1 VSRRGKIDRDPNGN
15 WWIRLDVAPA
25 GAPRKQMRRR
35 GFRTKRDAQ
44 AALNELL
51 HDLGKGTFVAT
62 DRITVAEYLAGWVE
76 ALPTQGL
83 RPRTV
88 ASYADTLRLHVV
100 PTLGDG
106 RLQALTAV
114 DLDRLYARLLA
125 DGHRYGHG
133 GLSARSV
140 RYVHTILRK
149 ALADA
154 ERKGLVQRNV
164 ANLASP
170 PSAKAAKAPE
180 ASTWT
185 AEQLRA
191 FLDAVAEH
199 EHYALFHVAGH
210 TGMRRGEL
218 LGLAWADVDT
228 DAGTVRVRHQLGLDG
243 ELVAVKTER
252 SRRIVDLDDETVA
265 VLRGHRKATAERRLA
280 IGSGWIET
288 GLVFVGVDGR
298 ALRPDAATKAF
309 ASAVARSG
317 LPRIRFHD
325 LRHSRASHLARAG
338 AHPVVIQTQLGHSSA
353 TFSQEVYT
361 HVDRDRAR
369 AAAKAVGELLAGT

>member
-1 VSRRGKIDRDPNGN
+1 M
-15 WWIRLDVAPA
+15 APA
-25 GAPRKQMRRR
+25 GAPRKQIRRR

-88 ASYADTLRLHVV
+88 ASYADTLRLHVL
-100 PTLGDG
+100 PMLGDG
-106 RLQALTAV
+106 RLQALTAL

-154 ERKGLVQRNV
+154 ERKGLVQRNA

-185 AEQLRA
+185 VEQLRA
-191 FLDAVAEH
+191 FLGTVVDH
-199 EHYALFHVAGH
+199 EHHALFHVAGH

-218 LGLAWADVDT
+218 LGLAWSDVDL
-228 DAGTVRVRHQLGLDG
+228 DAGTVRVRQQLGLDG
-243 ELVAVKTER
+243 QLVAVKTER

-265 VLRGHRKATAERRLA
+265 VLRAHRKAQAERRLA
-280 IGSGWIET
+280 IGAGWVDT

-298 ALRPDAATKAF
+298 ALRPDAVTKAF

-317 LPRIRFHD
+317 LPRIRLHD

-353 TFSQEVYT
+353 SFSQEVYT